1 MGYGI
6 KIDGKDSAG
15 ADFYVIDSDTAS
27 TEFLGVSNGGLYTD
41 ASDGRSSITTA
52 SIASPT
58 SVTGWDNT
66 QSTAKQ
72 FLFARPADS
81 GAELLF
87 NGSTQ
92 ALVPCEYVIVSPISN
107 TTYLGSNV
115 NGTYGVQVKNSSGNL
130 IFDSRKVKKGD
141 IHKAVIVSLVS
152 AAAAIVI
159 TMFVLHQ
166 NNVEP
171 NKVANES
178 IENEGLLSVT
188 MIENDVQGNINKSQW
203 VSRMNHSNPV
213 DLSQKFRYTEPFESD
228 LISENTINFEGYEF
242 KNPARLENRISIF
255 PANIGSKSYEELRK
269 GILAGT
275 LPNNKKIN
283 VGELI
288 NAFGHNYSKPS
299 SGEAFAIDSEFIYSP
314 WSSEK
319 CLLRIGVSVAD
330 RDNPKSNE
338 KLLLSNV
345 KMSVEFNPD
354 MVSGYRLIGESDLD
368 VNLSVERLDQD
379 VLLAGQTVTVLYEV
393 IPINT
398 KQVANE
404 KTSEI
409 VSVSID
415 YKDPFDGKNKSML
428 SRVLVDGIKPIEK
441 SSDDIRFAASVL
453 GYGMI
458 LEERHDLTEATYDL
472 VSVSYTHLT
481 LPTKA

>member
-1 MGYGI
+1 MADKEDPKLTAYALNEF
-6 KIDGKDSAG
+6 DENEFSSTDDQMLDSQENRELVNDIRNESVLISKAFELEPDCG
-15 ADFYVIDSDTAS
+15 LTEEQKNRIYEKTGLLAVSHFEDDLSD
-27 TEFLGVSNGGLYTD
+27 
-41 ASDGRSSITTA
+41 
-52 SIASPT
+52 
-58 SVTGWDNT
+58 
-66 QSTAKQ
+66 K
-72 FLFARPADS
+72 
-81 GAELLF
+81 LL
-87 NGSTQ
+87 S
-92 ALVPCEYVIVSPISN
+92 
-107 TTYLGSNV
+107 
-115 NGTYGVQVKNSSGNL
+115 
-130 IFDSRKVKKGD
+130 FDSRSSLNVSKENQNLNQKSRNN
-141 IHKAVIVSLVS
+141 HKAVIVSLVS

-242 KNPARLENRISIF
+242 KNPARLDNRLSIF

-354 MVSGYRLIGESDLD
+354 KVSGYRLIGESDLD

-458 LEERHDLTEATYDL
+458 LEERNDLTEATYDL
-472 VSVSYTHLT
+472 VLELANNALGDDEEGKRSEFIKWINHTRAI
-481 LPTKA
+481 KQKEQN

>member
-1 MGYGI
+1 MADKEDPKLTAYALNEF
-6 KIDGKDSAG
+6 DENEFSSTDDQMLDSQENSELVNDIRNESVLISKAFELEPDCG
-15 ADFYVIDSDTAS
+15 LTEEQKNRIYEKTGLLAVSHFEDDLSD
-27 TEFLGVSNGGLYTD
+27 
-41 ASDGRSSITTA
+41 
-52 SIASPT
+52 
-58 SVTGWDNT
+58 
-66 QSTAKQ
+66 K
-72 FLFARPADS
+72 
-81 GAELLF
+81 LL
-87 NGSTQ
+87 S
-92 ALVPCEYVIVSPISN
+92 
-107 TTYLGSNV
+107 
-115 NGTYGVQVKNSSGNL
+115 
-130 IFDSRKVKKGD
+130 FDSRSSLNVSKENQNLNQKSRNN
-141 IHKAVIVSLVS
+141 HKAVIVSLVS

-203 VSRMNHSNPV
+203 VSRRNHSNPV

-242 KNPARLENRISIF
+242 KNPARLENRLSIF

-354 MVSGYRLIGESDLD
+354 KVSGYRLIGESDLD

-472 VSVSYTHLT
+472 VLELANNSLGNDEKGKRSEFIKWINHTRAI
-481 LPTKA
+481 KEKE

>member
-1 MGYGI
+1 MVDKEDPKLTAYALNEF
-6 KIDGKDSAG
+6 DENEFSSTDDQMLDSQENRELVNDIRNESVLISKAFELEPDCG
-15 ADFYVIDSDTAS
+15 LTEEQKNRIYEKTGLLAVSHFEDDLSDKLLS
-27 TEFLGVSNGGLYTD
+27 F
-41 ASDGRSSITTA
+41 
-52 SIASPT
+52 
-58 SVTGWDNT
+58 
-66 QSTAKQ
+66 
-72 FLFARPADS
+72 DS
-81 GAELLF
+81 G
-87 NGSTQ
+87 
-92 ALVPCEYVIVSPISN
+92 
-107 TTYLGSNV
+107 
-115 NGTYGVQVKNSSGNL
+115 SSLNASKENQ
-130 IFDSRKVKKGD
+130 DRNQKSRHN
-141 IHKAVIVSLVS
+141 HKAVIISLVS
-152 AAAAIVI
+152 AAAAIVM

-203 VSRMNHSNPV
+203 VSRRNHSNPV

-242 KNPARLENRISIF
+242 KNPARLENRLSIF

-354 MVSGYRLIGESDLD
+354 KVSGYRLIGESDLD

-472 VSVSYTHLT
+472 VLELANNSLGNDEKGKRSEFIKWINHTRAI
-481 LPTKA
+481 KEKE

>member
-1 MGYGI
+1 MADKEDPKLTAYALNEF
-6 KIDGKDSAG
+6 DENEFSSTDDQMLDSQENRELVNDIRNESVLISKAFELEPDCG
-15 ADFYVIDSDTAS
+15 LTEEQKNRIYEKTGLLAVSHFEDDLSD
-27 TEFLGVSNGGLYTD
+27 
-41 ASDGRSSITTA
+41 
-52 SIASPT
+52 
-58 SVTGWDNT
+58 
-66 QSTAKQ
+66 K
-72 FLFARPADS
+72 
-81 GAELLF
+81 LL
-87 NGSTQ
+87 S
-92 ALVPCEYVIVSPISN
+92 
-107 TTYLGSNV
+107 
-115 NGTYGVQVKNSSGNL
+115 
-130 IFDSRKVKKGD
+130 FDSRSSLNVSKENQNLNQKSRNN
-141 IHKAVIVSLVS
+141 HKAVIVSLVS

-159 TMFVLHQ
+159 TIFVLHQ

-242 KNPARLENRISIF
+242 KNPARLENRLSIF

-330 RDNPKSNE
+330 QDNPKSNE

-354 MVSGYRLIGESDLD
+354 KVSGYRLIGESDLD

-472 VSVSYTHLT
+472 VLELANNSLGNDEKGKRSEFIKWINHTRAI
-481 LPTKA
+481 KQKE

>member
-1 MGYGI
+1 MADKEDPKLTAYALNEF
-6 KIDGKDSAG
+6 DENEFSSTDDQMLDSQENRELVNDIRNESVLISKAFELEPDCG
-15 ADFYVIDSDTAS
+15 LTEEQKNRIYEKTGLLAVSHFEDDLSD
-27 TEFLGVSNGGLYTD
+27 
-41 ASDGRSSITTA
+41 
-52 SIASPT
+52 
-58 SVTGWDNT
+58 
-66 QSTAKQ
+66 K
-72 FLFARPADS
+72 
-81 GAELLF
+81 LL
-87 NGSTQ
+87 S
-92 ALVPCEYVIVSPISN
+92 
-107 TTYLGSNV
+107 
-115 NGTYGVQVKNSSGNL
+115 
-130 IFDSRKVKKGD
+130 FDSRSSLNVSKENQNLNQKSRNN
-141 IHKAVIVSLVS
+141 HKAVIVSLVS

-242 KNPARLENRISIF
+242 KNPARLENRLSIF

-354 MVSGYRLIGESDLD
+354 KVSGYRLIGESDLD

-472 VSVSYTHLT
+472 VLELANNSLGNDEKGKRSEFIKWINHTRAI
-481 LPTKA
+481 KEKE

>member
-1 MGYGI
+1 MADKEDPKLTAYALNEF
-6 KIDGKDSAG
+6 DENEFSSTDDQMFDSQENRELVNDIRNESVLISKAFELEPDCG
-15 ADFYVIDSDTAS
+15 LTEEQKNRIYEKTGLLAVSHFEDDLSD
-27 TEFLGVSNGGLYTD
+27 
-41 ASDGRSSITTA
+41 
-52 SIASPT
+52 
-58 SVTGWDNT
+58 
-66 QSTAKQ
+66 K
-72 FLFARPADS
+72 
-81 GAELLF
+81 LL
-87 NGSTQ
+87 S
-92 ALVPCEYVIVSPISN
+92 
-107 TTYLGSNV
+107 
-115 NGTYGVQVKNSSGNL
+115 
-130 IFDSRKVKKGD
+130 FDSRSSLNVSKENQNLNQKSRNN
-141 IHKAVIVSLVS
+141 HKAVIVSLVS

-203 VSRMNHSNPV
+203 VSRRNHSNPV

-242 KNPARLENRISIF
+242 KNPARLENRLSIF

-354 MVSGYRLIGESDLD
+354 KVSGYRLIGESDLD

-472 VSVSYTHLT
+472 VLELANNSLGNDEKGKRSEFIKWINHTRAI
-481 LPTKA
+481 KEKE